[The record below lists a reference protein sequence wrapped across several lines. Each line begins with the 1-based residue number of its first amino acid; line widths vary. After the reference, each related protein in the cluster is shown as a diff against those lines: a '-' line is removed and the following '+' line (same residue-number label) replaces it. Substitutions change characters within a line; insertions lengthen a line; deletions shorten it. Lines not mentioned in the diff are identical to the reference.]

1 MKQFNLIKKEI
12 ERQLKKSSNE
22 IDYEHSQLAWK
33 WVLKQ
38 KPDADI
44 SLQLAALAH
53 DYDRS
58 FPEGERPNYHDTYEQ
73 YKQAHAKKSAQ
84 MVADLMMKYN
94 FALNDIKKVSYLIE
108 NHELGGEGDLQI
120 LTDADSLAYFE
131 DAVPF
136 YRRTHNKEDTKSK
149 IIFMYKRTSK
159 NARKL
164 IDQIKFKDEELNK
177 LFQDTISNL

>member
-1 MKQFNLIKKEI
+1 MKQFDLIKKEI
-12 ERQLKKSSNE
+12 EEQLKKSEIE

-44 SLQLAALAH
+44 PLQLAALAH

-58 FPEGERPNYHDTYEQ
+58 FSDRERSSYHDTYEQ

-84 MVADLMMKYN
+84 MAADLMAKHN
-94 FALNDIKKVSYLIE
+94 FSPNDIKKVKHLIE

-131 DAVPF
+131 GAVPF
-136 YRRTHNKEDTKSK
+136 YRRMNTEDKTKSK
-149 IIFMYKRTSK
+149 IVFMYKRMSE

-164 IDQIKFKDEELNK
+164 INKIKFEDEELNK
-177 LFQDTISNL
+177 FYLDTINNL